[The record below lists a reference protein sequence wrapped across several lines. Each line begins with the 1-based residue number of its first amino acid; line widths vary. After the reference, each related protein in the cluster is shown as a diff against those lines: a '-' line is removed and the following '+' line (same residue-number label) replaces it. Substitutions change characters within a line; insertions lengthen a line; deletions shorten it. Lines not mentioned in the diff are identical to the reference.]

1 MNTFYHRNFW
11 NWGRSTV
18 ITMHSGRA
26 VVRVSVA
33 NEEKDIA
40 WISGLSVIESSRN
53 NGYGSALLELAIYEA
68 KKLRAKKVRIAAE
81 VGSFTEDWYKRFG
94 FAEIER
100 NEELVTLEQVI
111 GDEIKCQIYDFHT
124 PPKFCVKI
132 SVSMLREHIVEE
144 VAYFN
149 YGLPMD
155 VFERYKWYY
164 EYLAARIKVK
174 NPKRRVELEYGHC
187 EVPCGQD
194 WIDIHLPKRL
204 QWKRREL
211 KKLTNPNRQDDLFG
225 FTSSSCAKKAAGVQ
239 KEIEAL
245 ERGEYNYYVPPTYIN
260 KIKKWI

>member
-1 MNTFYHRNFW
+1 MNTFYHRNLW
-11 NWGRSTV
+11 NWGRSTF

-33 NEEKDIA
+33 NEEKNIA

-53 NGYGSALLELAIYEA
+53 NGYGSAILELAIYEA
-68 KKLRAKKVRIAAE
+68 KRLRAKSVRIAAE
-81 VGSFTEDWYKRFG
+81 VGSFTEKWYKRFG
-94 FAEIER
+94 FEEIER
-100 NEELVTLEQVI
+100 NEELVTLEQAI
-111 GDEIKCQIYDFHT
+111 GDEIKCPIYDFNG
-124 PPKFCVKI
+124 PPKFCVRI
-132 SVSMLREHIVEE
+132 SVSMLREPIVED

-155 VFERYKWYY
+155 VFMRFKWYW

-174 NPKRRVELEYGHC
+174 HPKRKVILEYGHC

-211 KKLTNPNRQDDLFG
+211 KRLTNPAQQDDLFG
-225 FTSSSCAKKAAGVQ
+225 FTSSANAEKAGKVQ

-260 KIKKWI
+260 NVKKWI